1 MKGNSKPKRTNRK
14 SKPRRVGPDALSRFG
29 HLMNTL
35 TPTLTNMLKRFLLT
49 LPLLM
54 LTQCTPTRG
63 THHTAVPPLSPDPVA
78 AQQSIPSPSSEEQLE
93 FFNQALD
100 QA

>member
-1 MKGNSKPKRTNRK
+1 
-14 SKPRRVGPDALSRFG
+14 VGSRFC

-35 TPTLTNMLKRFLLT
+35 TSVLTNMLKRFFLA

-54 LTQCTPTRG
+54 LTQCTPTGG
-63 THHTAVPPLSPDPVA
+63 TRHVSVPPPTSTPVE
-78 AQQSIPSPSSEEQLE
+78 AQPEMPARPSEQQLE
-93 FFNQALD
+93 FFNHALD